1 MKNKIAKAEPTI
13 NSREVAEMIGKEHNK
28 LLRDIKTYIA
38 YLGEANF
45 GHSDFFKESTYISE
59 QNKELPCYEV
69 TKKGC
74 EFIANKLTGKKGT
87 LFTASYI
94 NRFHEMEDYIK
105 EEQPQKKAN
114 LSSVN
119 MMAKIL
125 KDTYKEAGV
134 DPKFTAV
141 AINNLYKEQT
151 GITLPLPI
159 KAEEEK
165 LYDCTEIAKEL
176 SIYSKTGNPH
186 NKAVSAIIQKLDIDK
201 SLIVKTPF
209 MRNGHSDFTFQ
220 YKPLVLEKV
229 KLWVRENNYPEI
241 IIFKDRNG
249 TESACKV
256 KYGA

>member
-1 MKNKIAKAEPTI
+1 MKNKLMTAEPTI
-13 NSREVAEMIGKEHNK
+13 NSREVAQMMEKEHSK
-28 LLRDIKTYIA
+28 LLRDIKIYMA
-38 YLGEANF
+38 YLAEANF
-45 GHSDFFKESTYISE
+45 GLGEFFKESTYFDSNN
-59 QNKELPCYEV
+59 QQRPCYGV

-105 EEQPQKKAN
+105 EEKPPKKVS

-125 KDTYKEAGV
+125 AGAYEKAGV
-134 DPKFTAV
+134 DPVFTAV

-151 GITLPLPI
+151 GIELPLPV
-159 KAEEEK
+159 KVEEEK

-176 SIYSKTGNPH
+176 KMFSDKGKPH
-186 NKAVSAIIQKLDIDK
+186 QRAVSAIIQKLNIDE
-201 SLIVKTPF
+201 SLVVKAPF
-209 MRNGHSDFTFQ
+209 IRNGHSDFTLK
-220 YKPLVLEKV
+220 YKPLILEKV
-229 KLWVRENNYPEI
+229 RLWLRDNNYPEI
-241 IIFKDRNG
+241 ITFKDKSG